1 MAQGVAS
8 HWRYKEGGKLDP
20 ELERVIAAVRRMLES
35 GESDRDLMQDF
46 RTEVFNDRVFVRT
59 PKGKIIDMPKGAT
72 PIDFAYYVHT
82 SVGHRCRGAKV
93 NGMIVPL
100 NHRLENGDQVEI
112 LTGKEER
119 PSQDEYRG
127 LCAVGFSPSKNS
139 SVVKPA
145 KP

>member
-1 MAQGVAS
+1 
-8 HWRYKEGGKLDP
+8 
-20 ELERVIAAVRRMLES
+20 MLES

-72 PIDFAYYVHT
+72 PIDFAYYVHM